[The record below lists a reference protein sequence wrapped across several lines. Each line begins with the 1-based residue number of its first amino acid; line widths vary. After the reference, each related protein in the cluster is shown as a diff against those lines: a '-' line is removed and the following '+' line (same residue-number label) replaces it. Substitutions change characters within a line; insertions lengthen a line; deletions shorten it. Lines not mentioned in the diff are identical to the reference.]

1 MLSNIAHLLLLLL
14 QIQYIMLDAFFS
26 SLVLIFLS
34 EMGDKTQLLALFLA
48 ARFRQKYAIVLGIL
62 VATVANHIVSAW
74 LGVWLNR
81 LIENGI
87 LIWITGI
94 AFIVVGLWLLI
105 PDKDEEK
112 QQNIRYGAFLT
123 TLILFF
129 LAEIG
134 DKTQIATV
142 ILAVN
147 YNSVLMVVLGST
159 IGLLLANAPVIW
171 LGEKLMQKIPI
182 KAVHIAACVLFC
194 LTGIWILLKAIIA

>member
-1 MLSNIAHLLLLLL
+1 
-14 QIQYIMLDAFFS
+14 MLDAFFS

-48 ARFRQKYAIVLGIL
+48 ARFCQKYAIVLGIF
-62 VATVANHIVSAW
+62 VATVANHVVSAW
-74 LGVWLNR
+74 FGVWLSQ

-87 LIWITGI
+87 LTWITGI

-105 PDKDEEK
+105 PDKDDEK
-112 QQNIRYGAFLT
+112 QQTLRYGAFLT
-123 TLILFF
+123 TVILFF

-171 LGEKLMQKIPI
+171 LGEKLIHKIPI
-182 KAVHIAACVLFC
+182 KVVHIAACVLFC
-194 LTGIWILLKAIIA
+194 VTGIWILLKAMMA

>member
-1 MLSNIAHLLLLLL
+1 
-14 QIQYIMLDAFFS
+14 MLDAFFS

-34 EMGDKTQLLALFLA
+34 EMGDKTQLLTLFLA

-105 PDKDEEK
+105 PDKDDEK
-112 QQNIRYGAFLT
+112 QQNIRYGAFVT

-129 LAEIG
+129 LVEIG

-194 LTGIWILLKAIIA
+194 LTGIWILLKTIIT